1 MLLLTVIKSSF
12 VSFLS
17 CCVSILLEKSCNR
30 YNISSDYH
38 EIYKI
43 ASCYYLRDGLK
54 EYIMIPLSL

>member
-17 CCVSILLEKSCNR
+17 CCVPILLEKSYNR
-30 YNISSDYH
+30 YNISSDYQ

-43 ASCYYLRDGLK
+43 ASCYYLWYGLK